1 MINILS
7 SILTNL
13 IFSKFRKRQSLNT
26 MSLTPWWAHC
36 SELSFSHTATLG
48 GKYCCSH
55 LQMRKPRFGRM
66 VLPALLTSD
75 RTRFKALFN
84 VPPDFPLGKI
94 FTKKVSF
101 RVTFQGIR
109 EERQGRK
116 GNGQGFTVSNTYIY
130 YRHTENMKQM

>member
-1 MINILS
+1 MINITS

-13 IFSKFRKRQSLNT
+13 IFSKFKKRQSLKT

-36 SELSFSHTATLG
+36 SELSFSHRETLG

-55 LQMRKPRFGRM
+55 LQMRKPRFRRM

-94 FTKKVSF
+94 FTKKVS
-101 RVTFQGIR
+101 VH
-109 EERQGRK
+109 
-116 GNGQGFTVSNTYIY
+116 VSFP
-130 YRHTENMKQM
+130 RHTRGKARKKRKWTRFYSR